1 MPVYPSIHLG
11 CVGAILESWP
21 LQLFF
26 SNQFFYASDLKF
38 HLKFLPLSQFTFA
51 LFLPVCV
58 LFFRELMSQTREP
71 RQRRVWGRRT
81 PPRGQPIPR
90 HRAVRSRKSQSNQ
103 LCTCRTH
110 LTLSTCVHRLSR
122 HLVTYQ
128 TLPCDREMCNV
139 LLSVW
144 QEEQSCLQEHKNA
157 ALYIFLICLSH
168 LTDICCRTSAFK
180 NHFLKSVN
188 ILNANILWL
197 YKYHDDCVWNKK
209 RKLFLSLK
217 KKCHFKVAK
226 FLPFHHVTATSHP
239 RMNHI
244 LQHI

>member
-1 MPVYPSIHLG
+1 
-11 CVGAILESWP
+11 
-21 LQLFF
+21 
-26 SNQFFYASDLKF
+26 
-38 HLKFLPLSQFTFA
+38 
-51 LFLPVCV
+51 
-58 LFFRELMSQTREP
+58 MSQTREP

-90 HRAVRSRKSQSNQ
+90 HPAVRSRKSQSNQ
-103 LCTCRTH
+103 LRTCRTH

-144 QEEQSCLQEHKNA
+144 QEEQSCLQETHYKNT

-180 NHFLKSVN
+180 NHYLKVVTSWMLTFCDSINTMMIVFERN
-188 ILNANILWL
+188 RENYFFHWKRNVILKWPSFYPFIMSQLPHIQEWTTFCNTFKMFHSLKLYGIYKKLDVWTYLDILNHQI
-197 YKYHDDCVWNKK
+197 
-209 RKLFLSLK
+209 SL
-217 KKCHFKVAK
+217 
-226 FLPFHHVTATSHP
+226 
-239 RMNHI
+239 
-244 LQHI
+244 